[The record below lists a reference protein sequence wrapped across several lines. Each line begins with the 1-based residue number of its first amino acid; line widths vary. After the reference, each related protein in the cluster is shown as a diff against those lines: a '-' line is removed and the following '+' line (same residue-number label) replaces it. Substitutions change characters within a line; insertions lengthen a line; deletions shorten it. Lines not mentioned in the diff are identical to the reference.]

1 MRAHLTAG
9 RASKVVTLL
18 AAAVLLLTA
27 CGSSQPQTTSGGTFT
42 GAWVG
47 PCCVGIANANPLIA
61 GGDQSFLQLIYEP
74 LVQYSVD
81 KKTGGYGAV
90 VPALAK
96 SWSTSSDGLTWTF
109 NLQPNVT
116 WQDGSPFTAADVIF
130 TLTLCESPTVACVYG
145 GGIGDIKG
153 AAEMK
158 SGQATTLSGVSA
170 PNPHTVT
177 ITTVTPNAALLDAL
191 SVIWIVQKKSLE
203 SIPLAEIDKS
213 SYWTTPG
220 QAVGTGPFK
229 LTSFTSGQF
238 ETLSRYDGY
247 WRGKPALD
255 KIVRQEF
262 TDPSTALLAFD
273 RGDLDQTYLTADE
286 VKREESNKNARI
298 IAGPSQVDNVVVFNP
313 LANPAFGNRDFK
325 QAMEYAVDRESI
337 IKNLYGGG
345 GQLRSCLFGNS
356 QYIGPD
362 TPAYAYDPTKA
373 KQLIAESGVN
383 MSALPTFTFD
393 TYYDDPL
400 SLNVMTAI
408 QKDWANVGFNVKI
421 DQMEPAAWTNQ
432 YYKEGKSQV
441 SFIGAQNG
449 PDGNIAANY
458 FLSTATYQSGAGDN
472 GWQGYSYSNPQVDQL
487 IDQGRSTFAPE
498 KRTAAY
504 QQLCTALATDLP
516 WNFLWQ
522 TTRYWIVNKKV
533 QNFQLTPAAGGG
545 SYYDAAQDWSI
556 SKS

>member
-1 MRAHLTAG
+1 MRAHLTAR
-9 RASKVVTLL
+9 RAPKVVTLL
-18 AAAVLLLTA
+18 AAVVLLLAA
-27 CGSSQPQTTSGGTFT
+27 CGSSQASTTSGGTFT

-81 KKTGGYGAV
+81 KKTGGYGAPT
-90 VPALAK
+90 PALAK
-96 SWSTSSDGLTWTF
+96 SWSTSSNGLTWTF
-109 NLQPNVT
+109 DLQPNVT
-116 WQDGSPFTAADVIF
+116 WQDGSPFTAQDVIF
-130 TLTLCESPTVACVYG
+130 TLTLCEDPQVACVYG

-158 SGQATTLSGVSA
+158 AGKATTLSGVSA

-177 ITTVTPNAALLDAL
+177 ITTVSPNAALLDAL
-191 SVIWIVQKKSLE
+191 SVIWIVQKKSL
-203 SIPLAEIDKS
+203 SGIPHAQIDKS

-220 QAVGTGPFK
+220 EAVGTGPFK
-229 LTSFTSGQF
+229 LAQFKAGQF
-238 ETLSRYDGY
+238 ETLDRYNGY
-247 WRGKPALD
+247 WRGKPELD
-255 KIVRQEF
+255 KVVRQEF

-286 VKREESNKNARI
+286 VKREEGNKNARI
-298 IAGPSQVDNVVVFNP
+298 VAGPSQVDNVVVFNP
-313 LANPAFGNRDFK
+313 LANPAFGNKDFK
-325 QAMEYAVDRESI
+325 QAMMYAIDRASI

-345 GQLRSCLFGNS
+345 GELRSCLFGNS
-356 QYIGPD
+356 QYIASS

-373 KQLIAESGVN
+373 KQLIQESGVD
-383 MSALPTFTFD
+383 MATLPTFTFD

-408 QKDWANVGFNVKI
+408 QKDWANVGLNVKI

-432 YYKEGKSQV
+432 YYAEGKSQV

-458 FLSTATYQSGAGDN
+458 FASTASYESGAGDN
-472 GWQGYSYSNPQVDQL
+472 GWKGYYYDNPEVDSL
-487 IDQGRSTFAPE
+487 INQGRSTFVPE
-498 KRTAAY
+498 QRAAAY
-504 QQLCTALATDLP
+504 QQLCTVLATDLP

-522 TTRYWIVNKKV
+522 TTRYWIVNKNVK
-533 QNFQLTPAAGGG
+533 NFVLTPAAGGG
-545 SYYDAAQDWSI
+545 SYYDAAQTWSI